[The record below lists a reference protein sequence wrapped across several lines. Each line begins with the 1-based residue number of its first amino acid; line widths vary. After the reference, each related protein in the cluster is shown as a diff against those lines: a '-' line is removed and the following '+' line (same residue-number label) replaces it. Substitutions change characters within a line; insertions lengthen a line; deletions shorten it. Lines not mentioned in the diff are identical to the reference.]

1 MINEEKNVGISLL
14 HDLAISHKGKLVWTS
29 SYEALQSFVR
39 EALNLSD
46 GNWSTPGGHAKLYQ
60 DEDIALKWYSDTKSI
75 ILSGKLAKE
84 FEEKLNSMAS
94 ISQELANE
102 DLPFVNRTDK
112 AVVGVQTATSGWD
125 SSPEASF
132 KHLESR
138 LLKLSEDF
146 LENTLAI
153 NNTLHDHTDQ
163 LNGLKNDE
171 KVKLSAL
178 EKENHELKVENSA
191 LEERINNLSYI
202 LADLQGKVKHAEE
215 EKASLITVIR
225 LLNNNQVPND
235 RVGEQIDANLAV
247 DQDQQNRTSEHL
259 QPNIPV
265 NNSFMVLNVEETKTV
280 NNEPSISVYSKQ
292 QHTIQTKNVPTS
304 KQNVSQSKHPTKRH
318 ENQTKGKVGHNT
330 KDKQE
335 IPQNNKDQNKRKII
349 IAGDS
354 IIQHVHGWEL
364 SNCNVAVKSFSG
376 SKIEDMQDYLKP
388 LIRRKPDEIILHI
401 GTNNI
406 RDSTSDPQT
415 LADDIVNLAD
425 LINSS
430 SPSTQISI
438 SGLVTRREN
447 STFVSKINNTNKRLK
462 AICVSKKTVL
472 H

>member
-1 MINEEKNVGISLL
+1 MMN
-14 HDLAISHKGKLVWTS
+14 
-29 SYEALQSFVR
+29 
-39 EALNLSD
+39 
-46 GNWSTPGGHAKLYQ
+46 
-60 DEDIALKWYSDTKSI
+60 
-75 ILSGKLAKE
+75 
-84 FEEKLNSMAS
+84 
-94 ISQELANE
+94 
-102 DLPFVNRTDK
+102 
-112 AVVGVQTATSGWD
+112 
-125 SSPEASF
+125 
-132 KHLESR
+132 
-138 LLKLSEDF
+138 
-146 LENTLAI
+146 
-153 NNTLHDHTDQ
+153 
-163 LNGLKNDE
+163 
-171 KVKLSAL
+171 VKLSAL

-265 NNSFMVLNVEETKTV
+265 NNSFMVLNVEETNTV